1 MLQSNLM
8 SPSAVEPLSAA
19 EEQTRQHGK
28 DPSPGSLQPKERGQE
43 PRNGAASRSR
53 KSQRKEFQFRKG
65 YGFVNIVVF
74 GHEICVVF
82 MEHATLRVTI
92 TITIHGNERAE

>member
-19 EEQTRQHGK
+19 EEQHGK

-43 PRNGAASRSR
+43 PRNGAAFRSR
-53 KSQRKEFQFRKG
+53 KSQRKEFQFRKE

-92 TITIHGNERAE
+92 TITIHDNERAE